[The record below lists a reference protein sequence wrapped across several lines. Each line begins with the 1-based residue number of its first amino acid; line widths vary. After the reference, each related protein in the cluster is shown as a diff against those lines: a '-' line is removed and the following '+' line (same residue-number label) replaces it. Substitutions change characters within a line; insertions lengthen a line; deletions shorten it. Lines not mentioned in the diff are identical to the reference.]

1 MSDAETV
8 SDIGVIE
15 KSKTEELRIALKEF
29 KGRDYLDIRTFA
41 DPYADEGQGRV
52 PTKKGITLAPAK
64 IAELIA
70 VLRRAEAE
78 AISQGLLKPEAHA
91 A

>member
-1 MSDAETV
+1 MSDAKT
-8 SDIGVIE
+8 IGTIE
-15 KSKTEELRIALKEF
+15 KSRTEELRVSLQGF
-29 KGRDYLDIRTFA
+29 KGRHYLDIGVYA

-52 PTKKGITLAPAK
+52 PTKKGIKLSPGR

-78 AISQGLLKPEAHA
+78 AISQGLLKPESQA

>member
-1 MSDAETV
+1 MSNAETV

-15 KSKTEELRIALKEF
+15 KSKLEELRISFKQY
-29 KGRDYLDIRTFA
+29 KGRHYLDIRTFA
-41 DPYADEGQGRV
+41 EQYADEGQGRV
-52 PTKKGITLAPAK
+52 PTKKGVTLAPAK

-78 AISQGLLKPEAHA
+78 AISQGLLKPDARA

>member
-1 MSDAETV
+1 MSDAKT
-8 SDIGVIE
+8 IGTIE
-15 KSKTEELRIALKEF
+15 KSRTEELRVSLQGF
-29 KGRDYLDIRTFA
+29 KGRHYLDIRVYA

-52 PTKKGITLAPAK
+52 PTKKGIKLAPAK
-64 IAELIA
+64 VGELIA

-78 AISQGLLKPEAHA
+78 AISQGLLKPESQA

>member
-41 DPYADEGQGRV
+41 DPYADEGQRV